1 MWKGLRANM
10 AIIDMSL
17 IRLYG
22 LDSERKAMLSDL
34 MRFGAIQLEE
44 VLPEEEAAAG
54 SGLKTS
60 AHSPLSSLRR
70 PDDQKDVL
78 ETERQLAGTVEALEI
93 LSRHAPEK
101 RPLFSVRRGIGA
113 SHLGDLTADRAA
125 VIEGAAAIRQL
136 EADLNTLKTE
146 EGRIRGK
153 MDFLAP
159 WSGVGADLSVEGTR
173 FARMQAGTLP
183 STFPLEALTAS
194 FARTAP
200 TATVILHAAGQD
212 VQLCVAIW
220 HWDVDAAVAEL
231 LKESG
236 WNRLSFRDVPG
247 NPDNTL
253 AALKARLEEISIAK
267 KSWVESIRGM
277 SGTRRSIEDLHDAL
291 LMERDRLKAA
301 GNLMATGKAF
311 LLRGWV
317 PADRC
322 GELETFLTR
331 KYICHFETETPRA
344 EDEIP
349 VLVRNNGLT
358 EAIRPVMDMYGTP
371 SPKEIDP
378 NFLTMPFF
386 AIFFGLI
393 MSDAAYGLILIGASG
408 FALWRYRMEAPVR
421 RFAKLVLFCG
431 TTSVF
436 WGMMFG
442 GFLGIPAFADHA
454 VWFNPGGEGGTEK
467 LMIWCLLFGVIHLF
481 TGMGLKAANLVRRR
495 QYLDAIC
502 DVGFPYVMFIGFG
515 MTILPNVPGLDPI
528 TTAPVSAIGLYVL
541 AAGIVL
547 VVATAGRKSK
557 SLAGK
562 MLGGLPRLY
571 DIIGFLGDVLSY
583 MRLLAL
589 SLAGGIL
596 GGLITGMATG
606 FDSLAARLIGGTLLL
621 LVGHGINFAMSLLG
635 AFVHSCRLQYLE
647 FFSKFLEGGGK
658 PFHPFGPVTRYIVL
672 NQEDEPS

>member
-1 MWKGLRANM
+1 M
-10 AIIDMSL
+10 AIADMSL

-22 LDSERKAMLSDL
+22 LESERKALLAEL

-44 VLPEEEAAAG
+44 VLSEEGTIAGFGPEN
-54 SGLKTS
+54 SIQSIL
-60 AHSPLSSLRR
+60 PSLRR
-70 PDDQKDVL
+70 LDDQKDVP
-78 ETERQLAGTVEALEI
+78 ETERQLAGIIEALEI

-101 RPLFSVRRGIGA
+101 KPLFSVRRGIGGR
-113 SHLGDLTADRAA
+113 HLSGVTSGRTAVLER
-125 VIEGAAAIRQL
+125 VAAIRQV
-136 EADLNTLKTE
+136 ETDLNTVKAE

-159 WSGVGADLSVEGTR
+159 WSGIGTDLSIEGTR
-173 FARMQAGTLP
+173 FAKMQAGTLP
-183 STFPLEALTAS
+183 AIFPLETLTAS
-194 FARTAP
+194 FARTVP
-200 TATVILHAAGQD
+200 TATVIRHAAGKDMQF
-212 VQLCVAIW
+212 CVAVW
-220 HWDVDAAVAEL
+220 HRDEDAAASEL

-236 WNRLSFRDVPG
+236 WNRLNFRDVPG
-247 NPDNTL
+247 NPDAVL
-253 AALKARLEEISIAK
+253 AALKARMEEISIVK
-267 KSWVESIRGM
+267 KSWVEAVRGM
-277 SGTRRSIEDLHDAL
+277 SGTRRSLEDLHDVL

-301 GNLMATGKAF
+301 GNLMATGKVF

-322 GELETFLTR
+322 DELETRLTR
-331 KYICHFETETPRA
+331 EHICHFETETPRA

-349 VLVRNNGLT
+349 VLVRSNGLT

-371 SPKEIDP
+371 SQKEIDP
-378 NFLTMPFF
+378 NFLTLPFF
-386 AIFFGLI
+386 AVFFGLI
-393 MSDAAYGLILIGASG
+393 MSDAAYGLILTAASG
-408 FALWRYRMEAPVR
+408 FAMWRYKMEAPVR

-431 TTSVF
+431 ITTVF
-436 WGMMFG
+436 WGVMFG

-495 QYLDAIC
+495 QYLDALC

-515 MTILPNVPGLDPI
+515 MTVLPNVPGLDPVA
-528 TTAPVSAIGLYVL
+528 TAPVSAIGLYVL
-541 AAGIVL
+541 AVGVVL
-547 VVATAGRKSK
+547 VVATAGRKSR

-562 MLGGLPRLY
+562 VLGGLPRLY

-589 SLAGGIL
+589 SLAGAIL

-606 FDSLAARLIGGTLLL
+606 FGSLAARLIGGTLLL
-621 LVGHGINFAMSLLG
+621 LIGHGINFAMSLLG

-658 PFHPFGPVTRYIVL
+658 PFRPFGPVTRYIVL
-672 NQEDEPS
+672 KQEDEPS